1 MAGDPPYGST
11 YSSPVSPLFSNPFI
25 DAGTGNNE
33 GQRFPL
39 TFPAFGA
46 SPSNP
51 NNTVDWSQ
59 YMPISGMVAVD
70 IHNVSPYAEEYNLSI
85 ERQLGH
91 STVLG
96 VNYIGSQ
103 GHHQY
108 VLVTANPGIASNCL
122 SVSQLSQVVP
132 GSAVCGPFSETG
144 TFTTASGQVVQGRGP
159 FGENFG
165 GDNFVASYNY
175 NLPID
180 VLFRHKDRFTS
191 DWQISGI
198 ARFSTGFPVT
208 MQNSSDNSLIGARPN
223 GVNPFS
229 VDLPQAIPGPLNLN
243 HNPRNGNP
251 YFNISLFGL
260 QPLGTV
266 GNVSPR
272 YFFGPG
278 LDNWDMALQ
287 KYVSVTETSR
297 LEFRLEAFNVFNH
310 TQFFGP
316 NAVAG
321 DVNASSFG
329 QINSS
334 DPPRILQVAAK
345 FVF

>member
-1 MAGDPPYGST
+1 
-11 YSSPVSPLFSNPFI
+11 
-25 DAGTGNNE
+25 
-33 GQRFPL
+33 
-39 TFPAFGA
+39 
-46 SPSNP
+46 
-51 NNTVDWSQ
+51 
-59 YMPISGMVAVD
+59 VA
-70 IHNVSPYAEEYNLSI
+70 
-85 ERQLGH
+85 
-91 STVLG
+91 
-96 VNYIGSQ
+96 
-103 GHHQY
+103 
-108 VLVTANPGIASNCL
+108 
-122 SVSQLSQVVP
+122 P

-144 TFTTASGQVVQGRGP
+144 TFTTVSGQVVQGRGP
-159 FGENFG
+159 FGANFG
-165 GDNFVASYNY
+165 GDAFEESVGNSNYNDLAVTLRHQSGRLEVLAGYTYGKSLDISSSIADMLVPGDPHRTYELSAFDIKHNFVASFNY

-180 VLFRHKDRFTS
+180 DFFRRKDRFTS

-198 ARFSTGFPVT
+198 AHFSTGLPVT

-229 VDLPQAIPGPLNLN
+229 VDLPQVIPGPLNLN
-243 HNPRNGNP
+243 HHPQNGNP

-278 LDNWDMALQ
+278 LENWDVALQ
-287 KYVSVTETSR
+287 KYVRVTDSSR

-310 TQFFGP
+310 TQFFGS

-329 QINSS
+329 QINSA
-334 DPPRILQVAAK
+334 DAPRLLQGAVK
-345 FVF
+345 FDF